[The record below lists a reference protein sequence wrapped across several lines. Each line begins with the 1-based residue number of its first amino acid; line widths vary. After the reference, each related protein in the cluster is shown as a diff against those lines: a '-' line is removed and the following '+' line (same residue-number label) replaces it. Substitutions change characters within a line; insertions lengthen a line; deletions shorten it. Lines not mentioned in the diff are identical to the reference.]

1 MNYFGQSEN
10 SAYVMSEVIK
20 LKDNE
25 KSLFLYGS
33 QEQRLA
39 LVIALAKSLN
49 IELTD
54 EETASLKAGW
64 ISSDY
69 IYDLF
74 DFIPSGKQTYG
85 VDYLFDTIGQDLET
99 VVKEYEVNP
108 HKIWTIILE
117 GGEECIVNGFYHVN
131 RFAYLIQKQADQPC
145 LLTFHDVWEIVDDE
159 D

>member
-1 MNYFGQSEN
+1 MDYFGQSEN
-10 SAYVMSEVIK
+10 AAHIMTEIIK

-33 QEQRLA
+33 QEQRLT
-39 LVIALAKSLN
+39 LVTALAKSLN

-54 EETASLKAGW
+54 EETASLRAGW
-64 ISSDY
+64 ISSAY

-85 VDYLFDTIGQDLET
+85 IEYLFDTIGQDLET

-108 HKIWTIILE
+108 HRIWTITLE
-117 GGEECIVNGFYHVN
+117 GNDECITNGFYRVN
-131 RFAYLIQKQADQPC
+131 RFAYLIQKQATKPC
-145 LLTFHDVWEIVDDE
+145 TLTFHDVWAE
-159 D
+159 DSED